1 MHQGGGKVPDE
12 GPLKK
17 KSAGR
22 SQFLLGLL
30 GSEQPCPAGKEQ
42 CYFRVQQQRVRE
54 EVAGSI

>member
-42 CYFRVQQQRVRE
+42 HYFRVQQQRVRE
-54 EVAGSI
+54 EVA